1 MKASPFYAS
10 RLLGGTHGMCFGFR
24 NQDWPGEGWC
34 SDENGIVMPE
44 DLKFS
49 AACCAQSWSFVCIYG
64 LCVVQEQTFVGMLS
78 GRRPADTIPSTGTIR
93 SECPYVCSRP
103 FTENGFAFCLV
114 DQEGTLSSSHAERVC
129 LMATSAGVQKAPMDA
144 RFLFDSWP
152 ACLAYRYARASPPV
166 IFSRT
171 NLSIIC
177 WPKHLV

>member
-1 MKASPFYAS
+1 M
-10 RLLGGTHGMCFGFR
+10 GVTHGMWFWI
-24 NQDWPGEGWC
+24 QDWPGEGWC
-34 SDENGIVMPE
+34 VLMKMAPWS
-44 DLKFS
+44 LKTSSCLLPAVPKAETLS
-49 AACCAQSWSFVCIYG
+49 ASIYG
-64 LCVVQEQTFVGMLS
+64 LCVVQEQTFAGMLRVS
-78 GRRPADTIPSTGTIR
+78 GKRPADTIPSTGTIR

-171 NLSIIC
+171 NPSIIC